1 MILNPILFLSNR
13 GGIPRISSSSV
24 SVGTSAVTFTVPS
37 IPTFSNAYNGLIL
50 LKMEQEI
57 PSGTTTTLPIELTST
72 MGGTR
77 TVTTLG
83 GADWTV
89 ANYQTGI
96 HLAYFESNTG
106 TLQILI

>member
-13 GGIPRISSSSV
+13 NGIPRIATNSV
-24 SVGTSAVTFTVPS
+24 SVGTTSVSFLVPS
-37 IPTFSNAYNGLIL
+37 NPAFSNSYNGLIL

-72 MGGTR
+72 LGGSKTI
-77 TVTTLG
+77 TVLG
-83 GADWTV
+83 GADYTV
-89 ANYQTGI
+89 ANYLTGI
-96 HLAYFESNTG
+96 HLAYHESNTG